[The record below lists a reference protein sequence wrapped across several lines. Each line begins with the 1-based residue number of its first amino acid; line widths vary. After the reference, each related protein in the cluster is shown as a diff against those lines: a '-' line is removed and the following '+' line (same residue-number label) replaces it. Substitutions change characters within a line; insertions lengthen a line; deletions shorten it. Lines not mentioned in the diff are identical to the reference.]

1 MSIRIGFFVLAS
13 WLVAAHFFRANNYL
27 LVFLCLAAPLLFFY
41 RKRWSLVLLQLAAYW
56 ASAIWL
62 SALLELVQFRQ
73 QTGRPWTAAAVILG
87 SVALLTLLAGL
98 LLNSRCL
105 RQRYPIRSSH

>member
-1 MSIRIGFFVLAS
+1 MFIRIGFFVIAS
-13 WLVAAHFFRANNYL
+13 WLVGAHFFRSGNYL
-27 LVFLCLAAPLLFFY
+27 LVLLCLAAPLLFFY
-41 RKRWSLVLLQLAAYW
+41 KNGWSLVLLQLAAYW

-62 SALLELVQFRQ
+62 SAALELVQFRQ

-87 SVALLTLLAGL
+87 TVALLTLLAGL

-105 RQRYPIRSSH
+105 RERYPFRSSR